1 MYGRLP
7 ELRQVHPAAL
17 RRQRDLPAAGRLPED
32 KGDKKRNCEGIE
44 QLQKPTDTQAE
55 SLIRSRSLKKS
66 LHLLPQFFFHPGEL
80 VREFHGGL

>member
-1 MYGRLP
+1 M
-7 ELRQVHPAAL
+7 HPAAL